1 MADYAFGRFT
11 EESDDDMGFGLFDVS
26 RIASVAL
33 YLLQMLNFCPS
44 VICLE
49 RQRLNLSN
57 KQHAVLAISVHSA
70 VHCCVQKCKA
80 SAQILR
86 GIIVPAGVLAN
97 RVQHA
102 YEQRLS
108 STQSFGIK
116 SVSRRWLLRN
126 SRWLARRSHELKS
139 SGHEH
144 GTHDFQNSA
153 HCSC

>member
-26 RIASVAL
+26 RIASVAP

-80 SAQILR
+80 SAQTSR
-86 GIIVPAGVLAN
+86 DIIVPISVSAN
-97 RVQHA
+97 HEQHA
-102 YEQRLS
+102 YEQRLAS
-108 STQSFGIK
+108 SQSFGIQ
-116 SVSRRWLLRN
+116 SVRRRWLLRN
-126 SRWLARRSHELKS
+126 SR
-139 SGHEH
+139 
-144 GTHDFQNSA
+144 
-153 HCSC
+153 